1 MSDATTISNDDFA
14 ARIAF
19 VQQDLRRELGGMEAR
34 AEHSNDRVQ
43 IAMAALDEAIVE
55 EQEQR
60 RSSTKLDEAQRSS
73 TKLNEAQRRY
83 EEMKT
88 RRQKRKKDLEIVL
101 EKITAFENEK
111 SAGRSMI
118 QQNEASLKSVFDTL
132 LKSPAKTSGKERVQN
147 SRIDGTSAGTRN
159 TKEVA
164 PRKVTP
170 PPLPPSAPTTP
181 LSRNTMVDGAD
192 TNPGLM
198 DAMIDNA
205 SPRRKMKLFTTA
217 KCPKRGEAVSSGVY
231 SADKKAA
238 MEAHNVSVGESV
250 IDVRH
255 LRDVNYAVDWVPKC
269 AMPVLA
275 PIPMVAMHQIHR
287 PD

>member
-73 TKLNEAQRRY
+73 TK
-83 EEMKT
+83 
-88 RRQKRKKDLEIVL
+88 
-101 EKITAFENEK
+101 
-111 SAGRSMI
+111 
-118 QQNEASLKSVFDTL
+118 
-132 LKSPAKTSGKERVQN
+132 
-147 SRIDGTSAGTRN
+147 
-159 TKEVA
+159 A

-205 SPRRKMKLFTTA
+205 SPRRKKKLFTTA